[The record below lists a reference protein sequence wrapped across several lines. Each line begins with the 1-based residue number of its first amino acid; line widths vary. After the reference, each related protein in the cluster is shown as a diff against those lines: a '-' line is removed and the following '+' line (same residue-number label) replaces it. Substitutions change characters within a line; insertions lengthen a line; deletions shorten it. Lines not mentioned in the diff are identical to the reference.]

1 MFSVKSSKKIFHAN
15 NIEILDNQVEKSY
28 PYVVR
33 STRNNGI
40 RGYIMENKEFL
51 NPANTLSF
59 AQDTF
64 SVFYQEQAY
73 FTGNKVKILIP
84 KIKKFNRKIAIF
96 MTSIYGKVLQ
106 DFTWGIGSTEDS
118 IKDII
123 ISLPVL
129 PNGEIAFEY
138 MESYIKELEAE
149 RLEELEAYLLTTG
162 LKDYKLTEQE
172 KAILQDFA
180 KLQDENSKR
189 GGAFSSLED
198 YLLYGGSL
206 LDSKKQNFIT
216 HALSCLT
223 QRALKSLDTSKWQEF
238 RIGDLF
244 DVISLKKL
252 NPLDSRE
259 FRVKEMDEEHPIP
272 AVVAKVGNNGV
283 MYYVGKNDYEITS
296 NKIVIIADGAVASG
310 LVYYHEKEFTI
321 LHNAYAIE
329 LKQKEFAKKEN
340 YLFLA
345 TVIQKSIFEAFTY
358 EFKPTWNKVKQ
369 EFISLPVLPDNNI
382 AFEYMESF
390 IKEIEKEHFL
400 SLIEYYH
407 KEMSAYNEVI
417 ETNGGGALSFK
428 LEEYL
433 SFYESY
439 KTTQAHSTQ
448 LQWQEVKISDLFSV
462 KSNPQLNK
470 DSFVFKQNA
479 PYPYFTRTCLN
490 NGISGYVEY
499 LDEEH
504 KIKGEAIAVGMLGM
518 QFFYMEKDFYAGQFT
533 KSIYPKF
540 TYPFNAKIALYFIA
554 QLNKK
559 QKIFQGVL
567 VRDFEKTFYKQSV
580 LLPIYENGGIAFE
593 YIESFIK
600 ALQKEVIK
608 NVNIWNE
615 KKIAIAKEVAR
626 C

>member
-1 MFSVKSSKKIFHAN
+1 MLSPRLKELEENFKQSGGFYKEFKIGDLFSVKSSKKIFHAN

-417 ETNGGGALSFK
+417 ETNGGG
-428 LEEYL
+428 
-433 SFYESY
+433 
-439 KTTQAHSTQ
+439 H
-448 LQWQEVKISDLFSV
+448 
-462 KSNPQLNK
+462 
-470 DSFVFKQNA
+470 
-479 PYPYFTRTCLN
+479 
-490 NGISGYVEY
+490 
-499 LDEEH
+499 
-504 KIKGEAIAVGMLGM
+504 
-518 QFFYMEKDFYAGQFT
+518 
-533 KSIYPKF
+533 
-540 TYPFNAKIALYFIA
+540 
-554 QLNKK
+554 
-559 QKIFQGVL
+559 
-567 VRDFEKTFYKQSV
+567 
-580 LLPIYENGGIAFE
+580 
-593 YIESFIK
+593 
-600 ALQKEVIK
+600 
-608 NVNIWNE
+608 
-615 KKIAIAKEVAR
+615 
-626 C
+626 

>member
-1 MFSVKSSKKIFHAN
+1 MRKLEENFKQSGGFYKEFKIGDLFSVKSSKKIFHAN

-129 PNGEIAFEY
+129 PSCNENKFEIAFEY

-149 RLEELEAYLLTTG
+149 RLEELEAYLLATG

-180 KLQDENSKR
+180 KLQNEDSKR

-238 RIGDLF
+238 PFYEIFIYERGKRYKKADHTSGKIPYISSSAFNNGIDNYVSPPSYMKIYTNKLTLANSGSVGTCF
-244 DVISLKKL
+244 YHPYSFVASDHCMVIWLK
-252 NPLDSRE
+252 D
-259 FRVKEMDEEHPIP
+259 KEMNTH
-272 AVVAKVGNNGV
+272 
-283 MYYVGKNDYEITS
+283 
-296 NKIVIIADGAVASG
+296 IA
-310 LVYYHEKEFTI
+310 
-321 LHNAYAIE
+321 
-329 LKQKEFAKKEN
+329 
-340 YLFLA
+340 LFLLP
-345 TVIQKSIFEAFTY
+345 IFEKLKHKHDFGREINHDRLMQEKFLLPIDSKGNPDFAF
-358 EFKPTWNKVKQ
+358 
-369 EFISLPVLPDNNI
+369 
-382 AFEYMESF
+382 MESF
-390 IKEIEKEHFL
+390 IKEIQKEHFL

-407 KEMSAYNEVI
+407 KDNFWI
-417 ETNGGGALSFK
+417 
-428 LEEYL
+428 
-433 SFYESY
+433 
-439 KTTQAHSTQ
+439 
-448 LQWQEVKISDLFSV
+448 
-462 KSNPQLNK
+462 
-470 DSFVFKQNA
+470 
-479 PYPYFTRTCLN
+479 
-490 NGISGYVEY
+490 
-499 LDEEH
+499 
-504 KIKGEAIAVGMLGM
+504 
-518 QFFYMEKDFYAGQFT
+518 
-533 KSIYPKF
+533 
-540 TYPFNAKIALYFIA
+540 
-554 QLNKK
+554 
-559 QKIFQGVL
+559 
-567 VRDFEKTFYKQSV
+567 
-580 LLPIYENGGIAFE
+580 
-593 YIESFIK
+593 
-600 ALQKEVIK
+600 
-608 NVNIWNE
+608 
-615 KKIAIAKEVAR
+615 
-626 C
+626 

>member
-417 ETNGGGALSFK
+417 ETNGGG
-428 LEEYL
+428 
-433 SFYESY
+433 
-439 KTTQAHSTQ
+439 H
-448 LQWQEVKISDLFSV
+448 
-462 KSNPQLNK
+462 
-470 DSFVFKQNA
+470 
-479 PYPYFTRTCLN
+479 
-490 NGISGYVEY
+490 
-499 LDEEH
+499 
-504 KIKGEAIAVGMLGM
+504 
-518 QFFYMEKDFYAGQFT
+518 
-533 KSIYPKF
+533 
-540 TYPFNAKIALYFIA
+540 
-554 QLNKK
+554 
-559 QKIFQGVL
+559 
-567 VRDFEKTFYKQSV
+567 
-580 LLPIYENGGIAFE
+580 
-593 YIESFIK
+593 
-600 ALQKEVIK
+600 
-608 NVNIWNE
+608 
-615 KKIAIAKEVAR
+615 
-626 C
+626 

>member
-1 MFSVKSSKKIFHAN
+1 MRKLEENFKQSGGKWQEFRIGDLFSVKSSKKIFHAN
-15 NIEILDNQVEKSY
+15 NIEILDNQAEKSY

-96 MTSIYGKVLQ
+96 MTSIYSKVLQ

-129 PNGEIAFEY
+129 TNGEIAFEY

-172 KAILQDFA
+172 KVILQDFA

-244 DVISLKKL
+244 EIHTGRDVIIGRVE
-252 NPLDSRE
+252 NGTIPLIS
-259 FRVKEMDEEHPIP
+259 HQNN
-272 AVVAKVGNNGV
+272 NNGV
-283 MYYVGKNDYEITS
+283 AKYIKKLDNRILFDHKTTIS
-296 NKIVIIADGAVASG
+296 LADRGV
-310 LVYYHEKEFTI
+310 FC
-321 LHNAYAIE
+321 
-329 LKQKEFAKKEN
+329 
-340 YLFLA
+340 
-345 TVIQKSIFEAFTY
+345 AFTQSQDFHIGTRVKALI
-358 EFKPTWNKVKQ
+358 FKNKNVSKEVRLFFVVAINMLQVK
-369 EFISLPVLPDNNI
+369 FIEYAQNATDKLPDLQILLPVLPPDSTKAESVNDKYNI
-382 AFEYMESF
+382 DFAFMESF

-407 KEMSAYNEVI
+407 KEMSAYNEVL
-417 ETNGGGALSFK
+417 ETNGGG
-428 LEEYL
+428 
-433 SFYESY
+433 
-439 KTTQAHSTQ
+439 H
-448 LQWQEVKISDLFSV
+448 
-462 KSNPQLNK
+462 
-470 DSFVFKQNA
+470 
-479 PYPYFTRTCLN
+479 
-490 NGISGYVEY
+490 
-499 LDEEH
+499 
-504 KIKGEAIAVGMLGM
+504 
-518 QFFYMEKDFYAGQFT
+518 
-533 KSIYPKF
+533 
-540 TYPFNAKIALYFIA
+540 
-554 QLNKK
+554 
-559 QKIFQGVL
+559 
-567 VRDFEKTFYKQSV
+567 
-580 LLPIYENGGIAFE
+580 
-593 YIESFIK
+593 
-600 ALQKEVIK
+600 
-608 NVNIWNE
+608 
-615 KKIAIAKEVAR
+615 
-626 C
+626 